1 MVENLTVS
9 SRFLFHAF
17 QRRELVSIT
26 WNFSVSSQ
34 LFSSCVVGGWG
45 GLAFGG
51 GARGCKHIKLDMV
64 RVNNSPLKNT
74 DVCKTG

>member
-26 WNFSVSSQ
+26 WNFSVSS
-34 LFSSCVVGGWG
+34 
-45 GLAFGG
+45 
-51 GARGCKHIKLDMV
+51 
-64 RVNNSPLKNT
+64 
-74 DVCKTG
+74 